1 MDACDRVIKHL
12 CSVGLLCYKPGIAKG
27 KCVAPYVVVR
37 GGGSYAQG
45 MSGAT
50 SIGYRIV
57 TLYCFVPREQ
67 GDLAELVRRTKE
79 AMRSLGR
86 QLRPTGNEG
95 PEMLEQDYDARS
107 QSIEYRVL
115 RAQM

>member
-1 MDACDRVIKHL
+1 MDACDRAIEHL
-12 CSVGLLCYKPGIAKG
+12 RSVGLMCYKPGIARG
-27 KCVAPYVVVR
+27 KCCTPYVVVR

-45 MSGAT
+45 MSGAA

-57 TLYCFVPREQ
+57 TLYCFVPREH

-79 AMRSLGR
+79 AMRSLGS

-95 PEMLEQDYDARS
+95 PEILEQDYDARS

>member
-1 MDACDRVIKHL
+1 MDACDRTIEYL
-12 CSVGLLCYKPGIAKG
+12 RSCGMLCYKPGIAKG
-27 KCVAPYVVVR
+27 KCSAPYVVVR

-45 MSGAT
+45 MNGAV

-57 TLYCFVPREQ
+57 TLYCFVPREK
-67 GDLAELVRRTKE
+67 GDLAELVCRVKD
-79 AMRSLGR
+79 AMRALGG

-95 PEMLEQDYDARS
+95 PEMIEQDYDARS

-115 RAQM
+115 RAQR